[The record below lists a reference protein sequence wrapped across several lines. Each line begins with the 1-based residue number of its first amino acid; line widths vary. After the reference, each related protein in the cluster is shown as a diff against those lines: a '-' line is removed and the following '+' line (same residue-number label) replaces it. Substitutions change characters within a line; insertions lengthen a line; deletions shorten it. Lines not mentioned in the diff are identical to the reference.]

1 MKEFYGYIRVSTVK
15 QGQHGVSLQEQKDAI
30 LRYARRSNIEII
42 AWFEEQL
49 TAAKQGRPVFSR
61 MLAQLRQGKAQGVI
75 LHKIDRGARNLKDW
89 ASIGELT
96 EQGIE
101 VHLANDG
108 LDMKSRGGRLSADI
122 QAVIAADYI
131 RNLREETLK
140 GFYGRLKQ
148 GILPIGAPLGYL
160 NNGGG
165 KPKTPDPVKAPLIK
179 KTFELYATGQYTFH
193 TLPPILKDLGL
204 RNVKGKPVT
213 RSALTSILTN
223 EFYYGLIR
231 IKRTGE
237 IFKGIHEPIITKTLF
252 DQVQAVLAGKCG
264 KKIIKHDFLFR
275 RLMRCQLCHKTLIG
289 EVQKGRH
296 YYRCQNKECPMT
308 GIREEIIAATV
319 AEALK
324 FLAIDDDLHWHMRV
338 KVQDLRNNL
347 QTTELDAIAGLQ
359 IQLKQMRDRLNRVTD
374 AMIDGTI
381 ERDDFITRKSS
392 LTQEQKDIEEKL
404 DTVAERTRALPDK
417 LENVLELLKR
427 LDVLY
432 ENGNA
437 LEKRRILNSLTSNLL
452 VSKENIDVAMVS
464 PYAEILKWRK
474 SSSCA
479 HQPDATR
486 MLDLIISTLQDHMKK
501 DY

>member
-15 QGQHGVSLQEQKDAI
+15 QGTHGVSLQEQKDAI
-30 LRYARRSNIEII
+30 LRYARRSNIEVI

-49 TAAKQGRPVFSR
+49 TAAKQGRPVFLR
-61 MLAQLRQGKAQGVI
+61 MMSQLRQGKAKGVI

-101 VHLANDG
+101 VHLASDG

-148 GILPIGAPLGYL
+148 GILPIAAPLGYL

-179 KTFELYATGQYTFH
+179 KAFELYATGQYTFH

-204 RNVKGKPVT
+204 RNVRGKPVI
-213 RSALTSILTN
+213 RSSLTSILTN

-231 IKRTGE
+231 IKKTGE

-252 DQVQAVLAGKCG
+252 DQVQAVLAGKSG

-275 RLMRCQLCHKTLIG
+275 RLLRCQLCQKSLIG
-289 EVQKGRH
+289 EKQKGHH

-308 GIREEIIAATV
+308 CIREEVIAATIQDT
-319 AEALK
+319 LK
-324 FLAIDDDLHWHMRV
+324 FLSIDEALHWHMKI
-338 KVQDLRNNL
+338 KVQELRNNV
-347 QTTELDAIAGLQ
+347 QTTELDAITGFQ
-359 IQLKQMRDRLNRVTD
+359 IQLKQIRDRLNRVTD

-381 ERDDFITRKSS
+381 EKGDFISRKNS
-392 LTQEQKDIEEKL
+392 LIQDQKEIEEKL
-404 DTVAERTRALPDK
+404 DTVAERTRALPDI
-417 LENVLELLKR
+417 LENVLELLKS

-432 ENGNA
+432 EKGNP
-437 LEKRRILNSLTSNLL
+437 LEKRRILNSLTSNLF
-452 VSKENIDVAMVS
+452 VSKESIDTAMVS
-464 PYAEILKWRK
+464 PYGEILKYTK
-474 SSSCA
+474 SLSSALGRNRTDIRPLGRACSI
-479 HQPDATR
+479 H
-486 MLDLIISTLQDHMKK
+486 
-501 DY
+501 